1 MTTPI
6 RIPPKPV
13 DPVLWGEEQRR
24 KLEEIAR
31 KIKEAEAA

>member
-1 MTTPI
+1 MTAPI

-13 DPVLWGEEQRR
+13 DPVLWGEERR
-24 KLEEIAR
+24 RRLEEIVR